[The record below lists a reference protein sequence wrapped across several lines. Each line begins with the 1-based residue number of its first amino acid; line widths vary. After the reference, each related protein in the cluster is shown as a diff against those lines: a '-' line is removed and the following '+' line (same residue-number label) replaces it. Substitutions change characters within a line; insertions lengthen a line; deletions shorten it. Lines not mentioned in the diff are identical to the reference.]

1 MCARHGRRSHSIPCS
16 IEYNLEYIILQ
27 TAVLNFGIKDL
38 IDILL
43 VATLLYYVYR
53 LMKRSGSLSLFY
65 GVLLFTVVWVVA
77 SEILDMRLTGTILDK
92 FMSIGLI
99 VLVILFQ
106 DQIKR
111 FLIDLG
117 SQRRWTKLKNIFRHN
132 DERDGTEH
140 KHIMQVVYACMSMSK
155 SKTGALIVFQRK
167 MPLTDY
173 EKTGDIIDADIN
185 TRLIENIFFKNS
197 PLHDGAMII
206 ADKRIMSVG
215 CILPVSHDMN
225 IPKELGLRHR
235 AALGMSQVTDA
246 VCIIVSEETGNISVA
261 KDGEF
266 TINVSALDLE
276 RILSDL

>member
-1 MCARHGRRSHSIPCS
+1 M
-16 IEYNLEYIILQ
+16 LE
-27 TAVLNFGIKDL
+27 FGIKDI

-43 VATLLYYVYR
+43 VATLLYYIYR
-53 LMKRSGSLSLFY
+53 LMRRSGSLSLFY
-65 GVLLFTVVWVVA
+65 GVLLFTVVWVIA
-77 SEILDMRLTGTILDK
+77 SEILNMRLTGTIMDK

-99 VLVILFQ
+99 ILVVIFQ

-117 SQRRWTKLKNIFRHN
+117 SQRRWWRWRNIFRHGQKREEQ
-132 DERDGTEH
+132 DH

-206 ADKRIMSVG
+206 ADKRINSVG

-246 VCIIVSEETGNISVA
+246 VCVIVSEETGNISVA

-266 TINVSALDLE
+266 SIKLSGLDLE
-276 RILSDL
+276 HILANL